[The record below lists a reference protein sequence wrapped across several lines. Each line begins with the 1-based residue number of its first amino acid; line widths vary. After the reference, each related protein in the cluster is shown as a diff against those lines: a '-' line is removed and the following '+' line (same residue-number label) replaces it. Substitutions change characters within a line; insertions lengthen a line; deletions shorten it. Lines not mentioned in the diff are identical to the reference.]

1 MTTIRYFIPEDGD
14 EEAYPNVFLAAKSR
28 HAGVPPT
35 LGQIRDAF
43 PLPGRYHFRFKSPL
57 FPGGDRDKDA
67 MAVWMDCVKDTAPV
81 PTWRNTIVAKVTRLG
96 MEEEDDEDDDDFVNA
111 GSAAPPAIPHSHSAP
126 APTRNVSSSAPPQQ
140 HAPPPQPAPAR
151 APEPSLDIFGTPSPA
166 APASS
171 TMPISAP
178 PSTGNLLDGH
188 HPAPAPSS
196 GGLLDM
202 DTPVYGGGQA
212 AASNVHSDFL
222 GMTAPVTTPQ
232 QQQTPAFNN
241 QPYGQQQQQQPRQQ
255 QQQQSM
261 RQTNQNA
268 FGNFTDQQ
276 GPFGGLGTPW
286 K

>member
-14 EEAYPNVFLAAKSR
+14 DEAYPNVFLAAKSR

-67 MAVWMDCVKDTAPV
+67 MAVWMDCVKDTAPA
-81 PTWRNTIVAKVTRLG
+81 PTWRNTIVAKATRLG
-96 MEEEDDEDDDDFVNA
+96 MEEEDDEDDEEFVNA
-111 GSAAPPAIPHSHSAP
+111 GSAAPPAIPHSHS

-140 HAPPPQPAPAR
+140 HAPPPQPAPSH
-151 APEPSLDIFGTPSPA
+151 APEPSLDIFGTPA

-171 TMPISAP
+171 S
-178 PSTGNLLDGH
+178 LLDGH

-196 GGLLDM
+196 GGLLDI
-202 DTPVYGGGQA
+202 DTPVYGGQA
-212 AASNVHSDFL
+212 AGSNMHNDFL
-222 GMTAPVTTPQ
+222 GMTAPVSTPQ
-232 QQQTPAFNN
+232 QAQTPAFNN
-241 QPYGQQQQQQPRQQ
+241 QPYGQQPQQ
-255 QQQQSM
+255 QQQRQQQSM
-261 RQTNQNA
+261 HPNNQNA
-268 FGNFTDQQ
+268 FGNFSNQQ
-276 GPFGGLGTPW
+276 SPFGGLGTPW